1 MSYFCIFGCRAYIFL
16 SSKLHTN
23 KLTLYS
29 ELMIFIRYKDNGY
42 CFIYYT
48 LGNIILCSIYAI
60 FDKELFSQYTN
71 SHTKEHK
78 LYNKLLDK
86 ISPEIE
92 LLVPSSSEK
101 DGPALVSIP
110 YISIPLIQ
118 NNPPTPS
125 PSFSYKSPSFLPTP
139 VSKKSTV
146 EIEENNDVDSDVE
159 I

>member
-16 SSKLHTN
+16 SSKLYTN
-23 KLTLYS
+23 KLTLHS

-78 LYNKLLDK
+78 LYNKSLDK

-92 LLVPSSSEK
+92 LLVPSSSKK
-101 DGPALVSIP
+101 DRPALVPIP

-118 NNPPTPS
+118 NNPPTF
-125 PSFSYKSPSFLPTP
+125 FSYKSPSFLPTP